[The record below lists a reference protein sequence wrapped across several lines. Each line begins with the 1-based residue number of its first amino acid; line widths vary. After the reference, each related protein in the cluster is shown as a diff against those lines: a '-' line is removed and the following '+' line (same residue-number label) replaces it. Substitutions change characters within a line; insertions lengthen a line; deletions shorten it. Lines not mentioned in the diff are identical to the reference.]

1 MIFKAT
7 VTQYPACLEIIFMD
21 CENN

>member
-7 VTQYPACLEIIFMD
+7 FDSVWF
-21 CENN
+21 

>member
-7 VTQYPACLEIIFMD
+7 VDHMLLH
-21 CENN
+21 